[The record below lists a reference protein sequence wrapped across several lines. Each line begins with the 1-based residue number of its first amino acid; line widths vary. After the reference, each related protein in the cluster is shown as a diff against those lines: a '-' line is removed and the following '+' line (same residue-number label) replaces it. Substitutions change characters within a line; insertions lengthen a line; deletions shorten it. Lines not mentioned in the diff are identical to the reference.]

1 MVLCAELLDM
11 QKPIRVENDFK
22 GIMSDGEGLL
32 LENLRFTT
40 RVRKSK
46 QVSFPYFMLMSAPNR
61 VPRHLLNFIPKAVEV

>member
-22 GIMSDGEGLL
+22 DIMSHGEGLL
-32 LENLRFTT
+32 LENSRFTT

-46 QVSFPYFMLMSAPNR
+46 QVSFPYFMLMSAPDR
-61 VPRHLLNFIPKAVEV
+61 VPRRLLNSILKVVEV

>member
-22 GIMSDGEGLL
+22 GIMSDSEGLL
-32 LENLRFTT
+32 LENSRFTT

-46 QVSFPYFMLMSAPNR
+46 QVSSPYLMLMSAPNR
-61 VPRHLLNFIPKAVEV
+61 VPRRLLNSILKVVQV